1 MGAPK
6 TLGND
11 LFIVRFL
18 FANNT
23 EAEILQS
30 SHYMN
35 EFYNIPFIIKSLEIA
50 IAKIFVTTPGFT
62 MYYYENSRFLSIPFI
77 TRIEDHL
84 PYKFTNEMRRLTFFS
99 IRMESFLIF
108 KYSSLPTFKEDM
120 TFFVTLGEEDTA

>member
-23 EAEILQS
+23 EAEVLQS
-30 SHYMN
+30 SHYKD
-35 EFYNIPFIIKSLEIA
+35 ELYNIKFIIKCLEIA

-62 MYYYENSRFLSIPFI
+62 MYYYENNRFLSIPFI
-77 TRIEDHL
+77 TRIEDHI
-84 PYKFTNEMRRLTFFS
+84 PYRFTNEMRRLTFFS
-99 IRMESFLIF
+99 LRMESFLIF
-108 KYSSLPTFKEDM
+108 KWSNFTTFNEDM